1 MRIFT
6 SENKQ
11 ILNNLKIYI
20 MTTLTTYSDLFLVEF
35 LNSANVSEIT
45 TIEHINEPLKKL
57 NNGFYLKD
65 IYRFNNSKKKF
76 ERLPKNQYKTHF
88 QFNTEA
94 MVILENFNLIK

>member
-1 MRIFT
+1 
-6 SENKQ
+6 
-11 ILNNLKIYI
+11 
-20 MTTLTTYSDLFLVEF
+20 MTTLTTYNDLFLVEF

-45 TIEHINEPLKKL
+45 TIEYINEPLKKL

-76 ERLPKNQYKTHF
+76 KRLPKNQYKTLF

-94 MVILENFNLIK
+94 MVILEKFNLIK

>member
-1 MRIFT
+1 
-6 SENKQ
+6 
-11 ILNNLKIYI
+11 
-20 MTTLTTYSDLFLVEF
+20 MTTLSTYADLFLVEF
-35 LNSANVSEIT
+35 LNTANISEIT
-45 TIEHINEPLKKL
+45 TIEYINEPLKKL

-94 MVILENFNLIK
+94 LVILEKFNLTK

>member
-1 MRIFT
+1 MATI
-6 SENKQ
+6 S
-11 ILNNLKIYI
+11 
-20 MTTLTTYSDLFLVEF
+20 TYTDLFLVEF

-57 NNGFYLKD
+57 NQGFYLKD
-65 IYRFNNSKKKF
+65 IFRFNNTKKRF

-94 MVILENFNLIK
+94 LVILEKFNLIK

>member
-1 MRIFT
+1 
-6 SENKQ
+6 
-11 ILNNLKIYI
+11 
-20 MTTLTTYSDLFLVEF
+20 MTTLTTYNDLFLVEF

-45 TIEHINEPLKKL
+45 TIEYIHEPLKKL

-94 MVILENFNLIK
+94 MIILEKFNLIK

>member
-1 MRIFT
+1 
-6 SENKQ
+6 
-11 ILNNLKIYI
+11 
-20 MTTLTTYSDLFLVEF
+20 MTTLTTYTDLFLVEF

-57 NNGFYLKD
+57 KNGFYLKD

-76 ERLPKNQYKTHF
+76 EILPKNQYKTHF

-94 MVILENFNLIK
+94 LVILENLNIIK

>member
-1 MRIFT
+1 MSQQNGKR
-6 SENKQ
+6 
-11 ILNNLKIYI
+11 NNLLTKKNNI
-20 MTTLTTYSDLFLVEF
+20 MTTLSTYNDLFLVEF
-35 LNSANVSEIT
+35 QNSANVSEIA

-65 IYRFNNSKKKF
+65 IFRFNNTKKKF

>member
-1 MRIFT
+1 
-6 SENKQ
+6 
-11 ILNNLKIYI
+11 
-20 MTTLTTYSDLFLVEF
+20 MTTLTTYTDLFLVEF

-57 NNGFYLKD
+57 NQGFYLKD
-65 IYRFNNSKKKF
+65 IFRFNNSKKKF
-76 ERLPKNQYKTHF
+76 ERLPKNQYKMHF

>member
-1 MRIFT
+1 
-6 SENKQ
+6 
-11 ILNNLKIYI
+11 
-20 MTTLTTYSDLFLVEF
+20 MTTLTTYTDLFLVEF
-35 LNSANVSEIT
+35 QNSANVSEIT

-76 ERLPKNQYKTHF
+76 DRLPKNQYKTHF

>member
-1 MRIFT
+1 
-6 SENKQ
+6 
-11 ILNNLKIYI
+11 
-20 MTTLTTYSDLFLVEF
+20 MTTLTTYNDLFLVEF

-45 TIEHINEPLKKL
+45 TIEYINEPLKKL

-76 ERLPKNQYKTHF
+76 ERLPKTQYKTHF

-94 MVILENFNLIK
+94 MIILEKFNFIK

>member
-1 MRIFT
+1 
-6 SENKQ
+6 
-11 ILNNLKIYI
+11 
-20 MTTLTTYSDLFLVEF
+20 MTTLSTYADLFLVEF
-35 LNSANVSEIT
+35 LNTANISEIT

-65 IYRFNNSKKKF
+65 IFRFNNTKKRF

-94 MVILENFNLIK
+94 MVILENLNLIK

>member
-1 MRIFT
+1 
-6 SENKQ
+6 
-11 ILNNLKIYI
+11 
-20 MTTLTTYSDLFLVEF
+20 MTTLTTYADLFLVEF

-76 ERLPKNQYKTHF
+76 ERLPKNKYNMF
-88 QFNTEA
+88 FGWNTEA
-94 MVILENFNLIK
+94 VQILEKFNLIK